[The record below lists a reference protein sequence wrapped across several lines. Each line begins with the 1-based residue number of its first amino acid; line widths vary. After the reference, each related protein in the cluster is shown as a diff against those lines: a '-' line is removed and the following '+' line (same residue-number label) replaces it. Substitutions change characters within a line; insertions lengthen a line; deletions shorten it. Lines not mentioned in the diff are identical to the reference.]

1 MRRVLVV
8 GSLLAGLAGLAWSP
22 ALAATA
28 TTTTFTPP
36 YSAGPHGGDQYNLI
50 SLDPAS
56 GRVSAARAYPYP
68 GAFNCAGAGGYAY
81 LRLRPVVT
89 GPVSAVTVDVSQ
101 AATDA
106 YTWISLLVRDR
117 AGRWLGGAKLRGPVI
132 GSARLRTPL
141 AWTPDL
147 VGHPILVDIGLELA
161 SACPNADGGTASFQ
175 DVVITGSVAP
185 ASSPRAAGVTTGP
198 AVVAA
203 NFAYDPADPSVP
215 AGAPLLFANGDAAAP
230 HTLTS
235 VGLGSDGRPLFDTGT
250 PIGAGQVAVVA
261 GASKL
266 APGAYRFYCKVHT
279 EMRGVLT
286 VTG

>member
-1 MRRVLVV
+1 VRRVFLATLLLLLI
-8 GSLLAGLAGLAWSP
+8 SLP
-22 ALAATA
+22 AHAAP
-28 TTTTFTPP
+28 TTTFTPP
-36 YSAGPHGGDQYNLI
+36 YSPGPHGGDQYNWI
-50 SLDPAS
+50 STDPTS

-68 GAFNCAGAGGYAY
+68 GAFNCAGSGGYAY

-106 YTWISLLVRDR
+106 YTWISLLVRDG

-147 VGHPILVDIGLELA
+147 VGHPIVVDIGLELA
-161 SACPNADGGTASFQ
+161 SACPNADGGTASFR
-175 DVVITGSVAP
+175 DVVITGSVAAHPSP
-185 ASSPRAAGVTTGP
+185 ARAAVTTGP

-203 NFAYDPADPSVP
+203 NFAYNPADPSVP

-235 VGLGSDGRPLFDTGT
+235 VARGRNGLPLFDTGT
-250 PIGAGQVAVVA
+250 PISAGQVAVVT
-261 GASKL
+261 GASAL
-266 APGAYRFYCKVHT
+266 APGTYPFYCKVHT

-286 VTG
+286 VTA